1 MVEDR
6 QGKGLSLGVS
16 PQISLKA
23 KGVNSRDESFDGV
36 EGGAWNGRIL
46 SHVPPETE
54 QQRLSQKQRS
64 HLPSNTLQ
72 TGTTIKE

>member
-6 QGKGLSLGVS
+6 QGKGLALGVG
-16 PQISLKA
+16 PQVSLKA
-23 KGVNSRDESFDGV
+23 KGVDSWDESFDGV

-46 SHVPPETE
+46 RHVPPETE
-54 QQRLSQKQRS
+54 QQGLSQKQRS
-64 HLPSNTLQ
+64 HLPSNTPQ